1 MNNKKANSRG
11 LYVVFLY
18 ERLSRFILVLTLS
31 INNKLTRNPNKDDMI
46 KSINDIPA
54 NPIVILI
61 SG

>member
-11 LYVVFLY
+11 RYTVFLNVCF
-18 ERLSRFILVLTLS
+18 SRFILVLTLS
-31 INNKLTRNPNKDDMI
+31 INIKLTRNPDIDDI
-46 KSINDIPA
+46 TKSINDIPI